1 MEKSPT
7 GKTDLLSGRKILAV
21 DDEQDVLEIIS
32 EQLDEAN
39 LISASTY
46 ETAKDLIKEGDL
58 DLVILDIMGVRGF
71 ELLEYSRKRKIPVVM
86 LTAHALSLENF
97 QKSIDKGAVSF
108 LPKDELYNLH
118 ELIEEIL
125 DCIDS
130 GQTHWTKLINRLG
143 PNLKQLWGDLWKKLK
158 FPEETNTRL

>member
-1 MEKSPT
+1 MEKSQP
-7 GKTDLLSGRKILAV
+7 GKTELLTGRKILAV
-21 DDEQDVLEIIS
+21 DDEHDVLEIIS
-32 EQLDEAN
+32 EQLDEAD

-46 ETAKDLIKEGDL
+46 ETAKDLIKRGDL

-86 LTAHALSLENF
+86 LTAHALSPENL

-108 LPKDELYNLH
+108 LPKDELYNLR

-125 DCIDS
+125 ECLDS
-130 GQTHWTKLINRLG
+130 GQTHWTKLTHRLG
-143 PNLKQLWGDLWKKLK
+143 PKLKDVWGELWKKLK
-158 FPEETNTRL
+158 FPEKTDIR